1 MHERSVRHKDIKPRN
16 ILVHGG
22 SVIYTDFGYS
32 REFVQLDSSTTE
44 GRPDPYTKRYGAPEV
59 RQEEKRNSSADVYS
73 LGCVFVD
80 IFAAL
85 TQAFE
90 IDTGTDFSEYATRL
104 RSGDGIATIPSKY
117 GFLRWMILSML
128 LHEAG
133 TRPRA
138 SEVVFQ
144 VQQQSGFICNDCGI
158 NSNPRA
164 RRRRT
169 PVPPDLP
176 NLTSYV
182 ATQGD
187 LNATLEKLYNAKRA
201 YHSLRST
208 QALRLDVQIID
219 ALAESEFDNEP
230 HQNYGGHSLEA
241 PPLWRW
247 EQPFWDD
254 PSSAEFSTEPFN
266 ICETI
271 NQLERDMHKLCA
283 QLLYMEI
290 VLANYPSDLSNERID
305 ALIKGAPF
313 SQLQKAASEEHAGSG
328 FTKDIS
334 TGKKVQDWLM
344 DMLEKSTL
352 GKTYLR
358 LFLDHYEVQISED
371 ETWFDSVFHYWEL
384 DGLMQ
389 IDNTS
394 DTSSILCEL
403 PGLHDEI
410 PTIFITEPTSYN
422 KTEEWESAFGLE
434 YWSQSVLDSLHVST
448 ESVPREDFW

>member
-1 MHERSVRHKDIKPRN
+1 M
-16 ILVHGG
+16 
-22 SVIYTDFGYS
+22 
-32 REFVQLDSSTTE
+32 
-44 GRPDPYTKRYGAPEV
+44 
-59 RQEEKRNSSADVYS
+59 
-73 LGCVFVD
+73 D

-90 IDTGTDFSEYATRL
+90 SDTDTEFSEYATKL

-117 GFLRWMILSML
+117 GFVRWMILSML
-128 LHEAG
+128 LHEPG

-169 PVPPDLP
+169 PVPPDPP

-182 ATQGD
+182 STQSD
-187 LNATLEKLYNAKRA
+187 LNATLEKLYYANRV
-201 YHSLRST
+201 YNSLWST
-208 QALRLDVQIID
+208 QALHLDVQIID
-219 ALAESEFDNEP
+219 ALAESEFDSVP
-230 HQNYGGHSLEA
+230 HQSHGAHWLEA
-241 PPLWRW
+241 PSLWRC
-247 EQPFWDD
+247 EEPLWDD
-254 PSSAEFSTEPFN
+254 PSSAELSSAHFN

-271 NQLERDMHKLCA
+271 DQLQRDMHKLCA
-283 QLLYMEI
+283 KLLYMEI
-290 VLANYPSDLSNERID
+290 VLANYPSDLSTERMD
-305 ALIKGAPF
+305 ALIKEVPF
-313 SQLQKAASEEHAGSG
+313 SQLQKAASKKHAGLG

-352 GKTYLR
+352 EKRYLR
-358 LFLDHYEVQISED
+358 SFLDHYEVQTSED
-371 ETWFDSVFHYWEL
+371 ETWFDSVSRYWEL

-389 IDNTS
+389 IDDAS
-394 DTSSILCEL
+394 DTSSVLCEL

-422 KTEEWESAFGLE
+422 KTDEWERAFGLE
-434 YWSQSVLDSLHVST
+434 YWSQSVLDSLRVST
-448 ESVPREDFW
+448 ESVPREDIWENVTQSLLQGLRL